1 MLIKDRNDTVNISRG
16 FNVAPYGLALI
27 AVALATG
34 IGELL
39 WPWGGLSNIDLV
51 FLTAVVAT
59 AVRFGLGPSIFAS
72 IVSALSYNFFF
83 TDPYHTFVIADPTN
97 VIAVLFFA
105 VVAVVVSNLAA
116 RARAQAIVAEDRART
131 TESLY
136 AFSGKLAGIGTL
148 DDLLWATA
156 HQIASML
163 QVRVVIL
170 LPEKGTVALKAGY
183 PPIDALAESDIAA
196 AMWTWEHS
204 RVAGRDADI
213 LPGAKRLFVP
223 MRTSQGAVGVV
234 GVDKDEPGMML
245 TPNERRLLDALV
257 DQSAV
262 AVERVHLVED
272 MERVKLTVETERL
285 RSALLT
291 SISHDLKT
299 PLAAVLASAG
309 ALRTMSKQLTEPQKA
324 DLLDTVVE
332 ESERLNRFIANL
344 LDMTRLESGAMTPN
358 AARHDLN
365 EIIGSTL
372 RRAEKV
378 LDQHRV
384 ELQVSRDL
392 PMLDLDPILI
402 EQALFN
408 LLDNAAKYAA
418 TGTAICIRSWR
429 DDDEVVLQVLDEGVG
444 IPTADLDRIFD
455 KFYRARKGDHVRA
468 GTGLGL
474 PVARGFLEAS
484 NGTLTAANRSDRR
497 GAIFTVRLPIPPERP
512 LLDVEQ

>member
-1 MLIKDRNDTVNISRG
+1 
-16 FNVAPYGLALI
+16 
-27 AVALATG
+27 
-34 IGELL
+34 
-39 WPWGGLSNIDLV
+39 
-51 FLTAVVAT
+51 
-59 AVRFGLGPSIFAS
+59 
-72 IVSALSYNFFF
+72 
-83 TDPYHTFVIADPTN
+83 
-97 VIAVLFFA
+97 
-105 VVAVVVSNLAA
+105 
-116 RARAQAIVAEDRART
+116 
-131 TESLY
+131 
-136 AFSGKLAGIGTL
+136 
-148 DDLLWATA
+148 
-156 HQIASML
+156 
-163 QVRVVIL
+163 
-170 LPEKGTVALKAGY
+170 
-183 PPIDALAESDIAA
+183 
-196 AMWTWEHS
+196 
-204 RVAGRDADI
+204 
-213 LPGAKRLFVP
+213 
-223 MRTSQGAVGVV
+223 
-234 GVDKDEPGMML
+234 MML
-245 TPNERRLLDALV
+245 TPNERRLLDALI

-309 ALRTMSKQLTEPQKA
+309 ALRTMSMQLTEPQKA
-324 DLLDTVVE
+324 DLLDTIVE

-372 RRAEKV
+372 RRAAKV

-484 NGTLTAANRSDRR
+484 NGALTAANRSDRR
-497 GAIFTVRLPIPPERP
+497 GAMFTIRLPIPPERP